1 MPRKTKYD
9 HLLLFITLV
18 LSGIGVTMIY
28 SSSAIIA
35 LEDYNDP
42 FYFLKKQVLFISIG
56 LVLMLVA
63 THIDYHYLRKLTI
76 PILGISFLMLI
87 AVLIPGLGI
96 EKNGA
101 KRWLNIG
108 GIVFQPSEFA
118 KFSVILYTAYSIS
131 KRKEKLRE
139 FFNGA
144 LPLLLVLGV
153 FSILLLLQ
161 PDLGSVITL
170 ATTVFLL
177 LFAGGVRMSHLV
189 SLTLCSLPFL
199 YLSISNVSYRKRRI
213 LAFWDPWSDPLDSGF
228 QIIQSFLAFGR
239 GGIWG
244 VGIGD
249 GKEKLFYLPWPH
261 TDFILSI
268 IGEELGLIGVSTVIV
283 LFFLLAWRGIRV
295 SLNSKDLFGTF
306 LSLGITVLIGLQ
318 SAINIGVALGLFP
331 TKGLPLP
338 LISYGG
344 SSVVLSLF
352 SIGVLLSISE
362 HT

>member
-1 MPRKTKYD
+1 MPRKTKCD

-108 GIVFQPSEFA
+108 GIIFQPSEFA

-139 FFNGA
+139 LYTGQ
-144 LPLLLVLGV
+144 LPV
-153 FSILLLLQ
+153 FQ
-161 PDLGSVITL
+161 G
-170 ATTVFLL
+170 
-177 LFAGGVRMSHLV
+177 
-189 SLTLCSLPFL
+189 
-199 YLSISNVSYRKRRI
+199 
-213 LAFWDPWSDPLDSGF
+213 
-228 QIIQSFLAFGR
+228 SFLSR
-239 GGIWG
+239 KSLKVHNGI
-244 VGIGD
+244 
-249 GKEKLFYLPWPH
+249 
-261 TDFILSI
+261 
-268 IGEELGLIGVSTVIV
+268 
-283 LFFLLAWRGIRV
+283 
-295 SLNSKDLFGTF
+295 LNC
-306 LSLGITVLIGLQ
+306 
-318 SAINIGVALGLFP
+318 P
-331 TKGLPLP
+331 PM
-338 LISYGG
+338 
-344 SSVVLSLF
+344 
-352 SIGVLLSISE
+352 E
-362 HT
+362 